1 MSDNKVEGAPE
12 TAAAET
18 ASKSKKIAK
27 LNLAEIDKAL
37 GDCREKQGGL
47 ASKYARQLLARKKTL
62 GSGVK

>member
-18 ASKSKKIAK
+18 ASKSKKITK
-27 LNLAEIDKAL
+27 LTLAEIDKAL

-47 ASKYARQLLARKKTL
+47 ASKYARQLLARKRSL
-62 GSGVK
+62 GTTAK